1 MGNELLYYLEYLRE
15 LNGISLLVRLA
26 LAVICGGVIGFD
38 RGKHREAA
46 GLRTHILVCVGSACA
61 MLVGAFVYEQAGGGI
76 DPARIGAQVIS
87 GVGFIGAGTI
97 IFNSRHQVIGVTT
110 AAGLWAS
117 AAMGLAAGCGY
128 YECAIVMCVILF
140 LTLHILNRMDDQ
152 YVKKTGNVKVYVE
165 CEGDFSFGSAIG
177 LLRENGWHVSSFE
190 NVLNHRPEVCCVQL
204 LLKGDPGRMEKDA
217 LLTKLRKLDGV
228 KYAEEI

>member
-1 MGNELLYYLEYLRE
+1 MGNEFTYYLEYLRE
-15 LNGISLLVRLA
+15 LNMISLLVRLF
-26 LAVICGGVIGFD
+26 LAVICGGVIGYD

-61 MLVGAFVYEQAGGGI
+61 MLVGAYVYERVGGGI

-128 YECAIVMCVILF
+128 YECALLMCVLLF
-140 LTLHILNRMDDQ
+140 LTLHMLNRMDDQ
-152 YVKKTGNVKVYVE
+152 FVKKTGAMKVYVE
-165 CEGDFSFGSAIG
+165 CDGDFSFGSAIG
-177 LLRENGWHVSSFE
+177 VLRKSGWKVSSFE
-190 NVLNHRPEVCCVQL
+190 NVLNNRPEVCCVQL
-204 LLKGDPGRMEKDA
+204 LLKGEPGRLEKKELLKA
-217 LLTKLRKLDGV
+217 LRELEGV
-228 KYAEEI
+228 RYAEEI